1 MGVLHLTWLRVLCM
15 MDLVTMRRARMNDVF
30 LYALVRRF
38 GDLVRTHRLGCG
50 RVGRAGNA
58 GCERRRGQHGGR
70 K

>member
-1 MGVLHLTWLRVLCM
+1 M
-15 MDLVTMRRARMNDVF
+15 MDLVTMRRASMNDVF

-38 GDLVRTHRLGCG
+38 GDLVRIHRL
-50 RVGRAGNA
+50 RWRRIWRAGNA